1 MLFEALK
8 LLMPLLTVL
17 RRDRLERDWFKLR
30 AAAVSEFMPVVVL
43 WIWTPMMSD
52 SASFPDSASKP
63 MLPESDLRREWVCA
77 WAG

>member
-1 MLFEALK
+1 MLLEALT

-17 RRDRLERDWFKLR
+17 RRDRLERWLKLR

-43 WIWTPMMSD
+43 WIWTPMASD

-77 WAG
+77 RAG